1 MIRKRSPIPT
11 SPHLLVEAAST
22 PSLTSAATTMFTV
35 GDGKGGCPDR
45 QGWLRAGCLVGKPLE
60 KASSLYS
67 SGGRVVGKPATED
80 VPAKLLASAGVEEP
94 YRVTQRNSAWAGRV
108 LLPPWPAEPDRHL
121 VLKQRPDWSVVIA
134 QVGRGVD
141 DQGKHQFWRCR
152 PGACLLSAPAEEAQR
167 LLGCDPRLWSGR
179 RRNQPKAL
187 VWIDAIVGDPS
198 WLKMAW
204 HRGLASSPRAGS
216 AGRGGPS

>member
-108 LLPPWPAEPDRHL
+108 LLQPWPAEPDRHL

-141 DQGKHQFWRCR
+141 DQGNTSSGGADPVRACSARR
-152 PGACLLSAPAEEAQR
+152 PKRRSACSAVTRGSGPAGGATSR
-167 LLGCDPRLWSGR
+167 KRSSG
-179 RRNQPKAL
+179 
-187 VWIDAIVGDPS
+187 
-198 WLKMAW
+198 
-204 HRGLASSPRAGS
+204 
-216 AGRGGPS
+216 